1 MANQQLEAQVRT
13 VIGKKVSRLR
23 REGRVPGIIYG
34 PVIQETVPVSVDR
47 RDFVKFFR
55 ANGHATLLDLTW
67 DGNTR
72 SVFIREVQ
80 LDPIRQEPLHID
92 FFAPNLR
99 RPVRAMVPLVLH
111 NPVNT
116 SEAILTEQRTEIE
129 VEALPA
135 DIPHQIDIDVSGLSR
150 PGDAIRVGDL
160 SLPRE
165 VVATTDAAEIVVL
178 MEAVYRA
185 PEAVE
190 VAEAAVPEAAPA
202 AAVSEAP
209 TPVESAQR

>member
-67 DGNTR
+67 DGNTQ

-80 LDPIRQEPLHID
+80 LDPVRQEPLHID

-99 RPVRAMVPLVLH
+99 RPVRAMVPLFLH

-160 SLPRE
+160 SLPRN

-190 VAEAAVPEAAPA
+190 AAEAAVPEAAPA

-209 TPVESAQR
+209 APAESAQR